1 MKRRIYLIAA
11 LALINIVIMKYN
23 ELKVER
29 KGDKWAMTGN
39 GGAAA
44 DSLLSSSNK

>member
-23 ELKVER
+23 ELKEEQ
-29 KGDKWAMTGN
+29 KGNNWTMAEHRDLTT
-39 GGAAA
+39 
-44 DSLLSSSNK
+44 DSISSTTNK